1 MTLAMIA
8 IAYLDRVCIST
19 AAPAIKAE
27 LGLSDSQMGY
37 VFSAFT
43 LSYALFEVPAGWF
56 ADRYGARIALTRIVL
71 WWSAMTAATGVVG
84 GFTTLFAVRLLFG
97 IGEAGA
103 FPSSAR
109 VYAFWQPARLRGRL
123 FGVLIMSAALA
134 GAATQPL
141 VVALL
146 QRVGWRATFFAF
158 GAVGVVWSIAWWLW
172 FRDDPRDHKSV
183 NAAELALLEEGGA
196 RSGGHVP
203 VPWREL
209 ARNPTLIA
217 LCAMYVGAIYG
228 WYFYLTWLP
237 TYLLRARGFDLG
249 QVGWLAA
256 LPLLAIAA
264 GCFAG
269 GWVVDHLSPRVG
281 LRVAARLPGLVGLP
295 LAACS
300 AAGAALAADPIA
312 AALLLAAAAGLAA
325 LGIAPAWTVC
335 VEIGGPHAAVV
346 SGAMNMFGN
355 LGGTL
360 SPVVVGISIGAWALG
375 PAVYRIAALY
385 LVAGA
390 AGCSWTRPG
399 GCRAPASFLRP
410 APWSKLAPWARVVG
424 YPARRARRASRSS
437 RWVAAR
443 SAPRLEAGDV
453 AGLVLDVS
461 SAARRARRAATCAPR
476 RARPR

>member
-141 VVALL
+141 VVAML
-146 QRVGWRATFFAF
+146 QRVGWRATFFVF
-158 GAVGVVWSIAWWLW
+158 GAVGVVWSIAWWWW
-172 FRDDPRDHKSV
+172 FRDDPREHKSV
-183 NAAELALLEEGGA
+183 NAAELALLEAGGA
-196 RSGGHVP
+196 RSGGHVA

-237 TYLLRARGFDLG
+237 TYLLRARGFDLS

-264 GCFAG
+264 GCFLG
-269 GWVVDHLSPRVG
+269 GWIVDHLSLRVG

-300 AAGAALAADPIA
+300 AAGAALATDPIA

-360 SPVVVGISIGAWALG
+360 SPVVVGIAVERLG
-375 PAVYRIAALY
+375 RWDLPLYSIAALY
-385 LVAGA
+385 LVAA
-390 AGCSWTRPG
+390 ACWLFVDPAKRLTSA
-399 GCRAPASFLRP
+399 RAM
-410 APWSKLAPWARVVG
+410 V
-424 YPARRARRASRSS
+424 
-437 RWVAAR
+437 
-443 SAPRLEAGDV
+443 
-453 AGLVLDVS
+453 
-461 SAARRARRAATCAPR
+461 
-476 RARPR
+476 